1 MAKSTNAHPYIPSS
15 GMIVQTFSQLR
26 KMFPARV
33 DAETLRKL
41 SLAPKNESMV
51 INVLR
56 FLGFIDDECKKTK
69 LAGVVFS
76 KHQDDAFA
84 AEIEKAVQSAYS
96 ELFTTMG
103 DAAWSADRSSLIG
116 FFRVHDETSEITAT
130 RQAIAFETLASLSG
144 HGESVQPK
152 ASKPKSLGKTAP
164 AKKPLAKQKQET
176 LQEVQ
181 ANEVGSGS
189 LPLNTPGAGG
199 VGLTVRIEIN
209 LPAQGDQETYDR
221 IFQSIKKNLLNG

>member
-1 MAKSTNAHPYIPSS
+1 
-15 GMIVQTFSQLR
+15 MIVQTFTQLR
-26 KMFPARV
+26 KMFPAKV

-51 INVLR
+51 INILR
-56 FLGFIDDECKKTK
+56 FLGFIDDECKKTA
-69 LAGVVFS
+69 LAGTVFN

-84 AEIEKAVQSAYS
+84 AELEKVVSTSYG
-96 ELFTTMG
+96 ELFETMG
-103 DAAWSADRSSLIG
+103 KAAWAADRSTLIG

-144 HGESVQPK
+144 HGQSVQPK
-152 ASKPKSLGKTAP
+152 VAKPKNAAKTVPVKKSAASPKVPSATEFSVIQPTPSAAP
-164 AKKPLAKQKQET
+164 IT
-176 LQEVQ
+176 TI
-181 ANEVGSGS
+181 NG
-189 LPLNTPGAGG
+189 NG

-221 IFQSIKKNLLNG
+221 IFQSIKQNLLNG

>member
-1 MAKSTNAHPYIPSS
+1 MAKTTSAHPYIPSS

-26 KMFPARV
+26 KMFPSKV

-56 FLGFIDDECKKTK
+56 FLGFIDEECKKTS
-69 LAGVVFS
+69 LAGTVFS
-76 KHQDDAFA
+76 KHQDETFA
-84 AEIEKAVQSAYS
+84 AELEKVVSGAYS
-96 ELFTTMG
+96 ELFETMG
-103 DAAWSADRSSLIG
+103 SDTWAADRSSLIG

-152 ASKPKSLGKTAP
+152 ASKPKVVVKATP
-164 AKKPLAKQKQET
+164 AKKLSAMQTPT
-176 LQEVQ
+176 PSPEVPM
-181 ANEVGSGS
+181 NNGSNNIG
-189 LPLNTPGAGG
+189 GG

-221 IFQSIKKNLLNG
+221 IFQSIKQNLLNG